1 MCRYPTFGKE
11 CQSLCICNIQ
21 NCDHA
26 NGCIQPTT
34 SKFPQQL
41 SIKCTIYCWSSYLFY
56 HIRNKVDQ
64 YKYLD
69 GKIHFVSYLQMS
81 FATEN
86 KIQFTIHKISIT
98 TTKRLLEMDNVSSNK
113 GKKGGF
119 FFYIN
124 KKLINFTMYLYCV
137 CLYTLRFVE
146 KNIVQNLSAFLIINL
161 RPNIQS

>member
-98 TTKRLLEMDNVSSNK
+98 TTKRLLEIDNVSSNK
-113 GKKGGF
+113 GERGGF
-119 FFYIN
+119 FFTSIRNWLILQCTCIVFVYLHYVLF
-124 KKLINFTMYLYCV
+124 KKISFK
-137 CLYTLRFVE
+137 FF
-146 KNIVQNLSAFLIINL
+146 LSICNNQFEA
-161 RPNIQS
+161 